1 MFIKNAEII
10 KVLPSDR
17 YFMLKMSVDELF
29 ENNTP
34 KVNFWTFCL
43 VNNLLEKWEIE
54 EGGDGNYYP
63 MVSLVDLIPS
73 EDEEKNKKAREFFK
87 MLDISAAI

>member
-10 KVLPSDR
+10 RVLPSDR

-43 VNNLLEKWEIE
+43 VNNLLEKWEE
-54 EGGDGNYYP
+54 DGNYYP